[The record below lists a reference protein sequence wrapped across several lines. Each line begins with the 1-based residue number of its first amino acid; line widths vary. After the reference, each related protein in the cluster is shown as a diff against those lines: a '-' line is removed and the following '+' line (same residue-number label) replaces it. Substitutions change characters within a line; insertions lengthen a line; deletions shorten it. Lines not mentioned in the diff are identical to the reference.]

1 MTIRKAEQKDIPQI
15 EKLLFQVNNVH
26 AEGRPDLFKKDCKK
40 YTSEELE
47 AILQEDSRPIFTAM
61 EGDDL
66 LGYAFCILQ
75 KTEGNNMQS
84 IQTLYIDDLCVD
96 EEKRGR
102 HIGKQ
107 LYDYVLQYARK
118 IGCYNVTLN
127 VWECNEAARRFY
139 DSCGLKVQKTGME
152 MIL

>member
-47 AILQEDSRPIFTAM
+47 AILQEDSRPIFTALD
-61 EGDDL
+61 GDDL

-107 LYDYVLQYARK
+107 LYDYVLQYARE

>member
-75 KTEGNNMQS
+75 KTEENNMQS
-84 IQTLYIDDLCVD
+84 IRTLYIDDLCVD

-107 LYDYVLQYARK
+107 LYDYVLQYARE

-127 VWECNEAARRFY
+127 VWECNESARRFY
-139 DSCGLKVQKTGME
+139 DSCGLQVQKTGME

>member
-47 AILQEDSRPIFTAM
+47 AILQEDSRPIFTALD
-61 EGDDL
+61 GDDL

>member
-1 MTIRKAEQKDIPQI
+1 MIIRKAEKKDIPQI

-47 AILQEDSRPIFTAM
+47 AILQEGSRPIFTAM

-75 KTEGNNMQS
+75 KTEENNMQS
-84 IQTLYIDDLCVD
+84 IRTLYIDDLCVD

-107 LYDYVLQYARK
+107 LYDYVLQYARE

-127 VWECNEAARRFY
+127 VWECNESARRFY
-139 DSCGLKVQKTGME
+139 DSCGLQVQKTGME

>member
-47 AILQEDSRPIFTAM
+47 AILQEDSRPIFTALD
-61 EGDDL
+61 GDDL

-107 LYDYVLQYARK
+107 LYDYVLQYARE

-127 VWECNEAARRFY
+127 VWECNESARRFY
-139 DSCGLKVQKTGME
+139 DSCGLQVQKTGME

>member
-26 AEGRPDLFKKDCKK
+26 AEGRPDLFKKNCKK

-75 KTEGNNMQS
+75 KTEENNMQF
-84 IQTLYIDDLCVD
+84 IRTLYIDDLCVD

-107 LYDYVLQYARK
+107 LYDYVLQYARE

-127 VWECNEAARRFY
+127 VWECNESAKRFY
-139 DSCGLKVQKTGME
+139 DSCGLQVQKTGME

>member
-1 MTIRKAEQKDIPQI
+1 MIIRKAEKKDIPQI

-75 KTEGNNMQS
+75 KTEENNMQS
-84 IQTLYIDDLCVD
+84 IRTLYIDDLCVD

-107 LYDYVLQYARK
+107 LYDYVLQYARE

-127 VWECNEAARRFY
+127 VWECNESARRFY
-139 DSCGLKVQKTGME
+139 DSCGLQVQKTGME

>member
-1 MTIRKAEQKDIPQI
+1 MIIRKAEKKDIPQI

-40 YTSEELE
+40 YISEELE
-47 AILQEDSRPIFTAM
+47 DILQEDARPIFTAM

-75 KTEGNNMQS
+75 KTEENNMQS
-84 IQTLYIDDLCVD
+84 IRTLYIDDLCVD

-107 LYDYVLQYARK
+107 LYDYVLQYARE

-127 VWECNEAARRFY
+127 VWECNESARRFY
-139 DSCGLKVQKTGME
+139 DSCGLQVQKTGME

>member
-47 AILQEDSRPIFTAM
+47 DILQEDSRPIFTAM

-75 KTEGNNMQS
+75 KTEENNMQS
-84 IQTLYIDDLCVD
+84 IRTLYIDDLCVD

-107 LYDYVLQYARK
+107 LYDYVLQYARE

-127 VWECNEAARRFY
+127 VWECNESARRFY
-139 DSCGLKVQKTGME
+139 DSCGLQVQKTGME

>member
-26 AEGRPDLFKKDCKK
+26 AEGRPDLFKKNCKK

-75 KTEGNNMQS
+75 KTEGNNMQF
-84 IQTLYIDDLCVD
+84 IRTLYIDDLCVD

-107 LYDYVLQYARK
+107 LYDYVLQYARE

-127 VWECNEAARRFY
+127 VWECNESARRFY
-139 DSCGLKVQKTGME
+139 DSCGLQVQKTGME

>member
-1 MTIRKAEQKDIPQI
+1 MIIRKAEKKDIPQI

-40 YTSEELE
+40 YISEELE
-47 AILQEDSRPIFTAM
+47 DILQEDSRPIFTAM

-75 KTEGNNMQS
+75 KTEENNMQS
-84 IQTLYIDDLCVD
+84 IRTLYIDDLCVD

-107 LYDYVLQYARK
+107 LYDYVLQYARE

-127 VWECNEAARRFY
+127 VWECNESARRFY
-139 DSCGLKVQKTGME
+139 DSCGLQVQKTGME

>member
-47 AILQEDSRPIFTAM
+47 AILQEDSRPIFTALD
-61 EGDDL
+61 GDDL

-75 KTEGNNMQS
+75 KTEG
-84 IQTLYIDDLCVD
+84 
-96 EEKRGR
+96 
-102 HIGKQ
+102 
-107 LYDYVLQYARK
+107 
-118 IGCYNVTLN
+118 
-127 VWECNEAARRFY
+127 
-139 DSCGLKVQKTGME
+139 
-152 MIL
+152 

>member
-75 KTEGNNMQS
+75 KTEGNNMQF
-84 IQTLYIDDLCVD
+84 IRTLYIDDLCVD

-107 LYDYVLQYARK
+107 LYDYVLQYARE

-127 VWECNEAARRFY
+127 VWECNESARRFY
-139 DSCGLKVQKTGME
+139 DSCGLQVQKTGME

>member
-47 AILQEDSRPIFTAM
+47 AILQEDSRPIFTALD
-61 EGDDL
+61 GDDL
-66 LGYAFCILQ
+66 LGYAFSILQ

>member
-1 MTIRKAEQKDIPQI
+1 MIIRKAEKKDIPQI

-75 KTEGNNMQS
+75 KTEGTNMQP
-84 IQTLYIDDLCVD
+84 IRTLYIDDLCVE

-107 LYDYVLQYARK
+107 LYDYVLQYARE

-127 VWECNEAARRFY
+127 VWECNESARRFY
-139 DSCGLKVQKTGME
+139 DSCGLQVQKTGME

>member
-40 YTSEELE
+40 YTSKELE

-107 LYDYVLQYARK
+107 LYDYVLQYARE

-127 VWECNEAARRFY
+127 VWECNETARRFY